1 MVMFTT
7 HTRAKPRWT
16 ALFLALVLALSLTLP
31 AAAAETQPL
40 LPDARTYTGQFADL
54 EGAWCREEAI
64 AVYETGLMNGRTDT
78 RFDIQGSLTYAQIT
92 VIAARLQDLLA
103 GGDGDLGPA
112 ASGEAWYQPAVD
124 ALTAS
129 VEESDSEAAAYL
141 LDDLTYLDFR
151 ADEPCD
157 RYDFVWY
164 LAAVLPVEALAPIN
178 DISSLPD
185 TSDSDILRFYRAGI
199 LTGSDSEGTFNGL
212 DLINRG
218 QAAAMLARI
227 ADPAKR
233 MSFTLTVPSYARE
246 ILGVEPDTV
255 MLTADGY
262 DITAEAYLYFLAL
275 NISAMEAEQAYGY
288 YDTYQ
293 EYYEDYWMDE
303 DFGGDFAD
311 YLLEVHGIDVSAPV
325 DWDAPDKGG
334 MTPAQKVL
342 QDTQADAEELAALMS
357 HQSQYPLTAQQKTQI
372 EEDLE
377 AYGAPYGFSAD
388 FAREIL
394 TAAALG
400 ENLSVQSHLAS
411 SELSSL
417 LADEGY
423 LYGQYVTIYRG
434 EEGYHA
440 SDAEAKAAAEEVRQ
454 KLSAHLDDPEYLEFL
469 IWKYSEDYATAPELL
484 PISALS
490 NSNFQTLKALPV
502 GRVSPVLEEENCYM
516 VVIKL
521 DPAED
526 ADLMDTMGSLAAQAQ
541 LTQWAEATKAVL
553 SPACEAL
560 DVAAIAQ
567 ALSE

>member
-1 MVMFTT
+1 M
-7 HTRAKPRWT
+7 
-16 ALFLALVLALSLTLP
+16 
-31 AAAAETQPL
+31 
-40 LPDARTYTGQFADL
+40 
-54 EGAWCREEAI
+54 
-64 AVYETGLMNGRTDT
+64 
-78 RFDIQGSLTYAQIT
+78 
-92 VIAARLQDLLA
+92 
-103 GGDGDLGPA
+103 
-112 ASGEAWYQPAVD
+112 
-124 ALTAS
+124 
-129 VEESDSEAAAYL
+129 
-141 LDDLTYLDFR
+141 
-151 ADEPCD
+151 
-157 RYDFVWY
+157 WY
-164 LAAVLPVEALAPIN
+164 LAAVLPEEALAPIN
-178 DISSLPD
+178 DIDSLPD

-233 MSFTLTVPSYARE
+233 VSFTLTVPNYARE

-255 MLTADGY
+255 MLTAGGY
-262 DITAEAYLYFLAL
+262 DVTAEAYLYFLAL

-303 DFGGDFAD
+303 DFDGDFAD

-541 LTQWAEATKAVL
+541 LTQWAEAAKAVL

>member
-31 AAAAETQPL
+31 AAAETQPL

-129 VEESDSEAAAYL
+129 VEESDGEATAYL

-164 LAAVLPVEALAPIN
+164 LAAVLPEEALAPIN
-178 DISSLPD
+178 DIDSLPD

-199 LTGSDSEGTFNGL
+199 LTGSDSKGTFNGL

-233 MSFTLTVPSYARE
+233 VSFTLAVPSYARE

-255 MLTADGY
+255 MLTAGGY
-262 DITAEAYLYFLAL
+262 DVTAEAYLYFLAL

-303 DFGGDFAD
+303 DFDGDFAD

-357 HQSQYPLTAQQKTQI
+357 RQSQYPLTAQQKTQI

-400 ENLSVQSHLAS
+400 ENLSVQSHLSS

-526 ADLMDTMGSLAAQAQ
+526 ADLMDTVGSLAAQAQ

>member
-1 MVMFTT
+1 MFTT

-103 GGDGDLGPA
+103 GGNGDLGPA

-129 VEESDSEAAAYL
+129 VEESDGEAAAYL

-164 LAAVLPVEALAPIN
+164 LAAVLPEEALAPIN
-178 DISSLPD
+178 DIDSLPD

-303 DFGGDFAD
+303 DFDGDFAD

-342 QDTQADAEELAALMS
+342 QDTRADAEELAALMS
-357 HQSQYPLTAQQKTQI
+357 RQSQYPLTAQQKTQI

-526 ADLMDTMGSLAAQAQ
+526 ADLMDTVGSLAAQAQ
-541 LTQWAEATKAVL
+541 LTQWAEAAKAVL

>member
-129 VEESDSEAAAYL
+129 VEESDGEAAAYL

-164 LAAVLPVEALAPIN
+164 LAAVLPEEALAPIN
-178 DISSLPD
+178 DIDSLPD

-233 MSFTLTVPSYARE
+233 VSFTLAVPSYARE

-255 MLTADGY
+255 MLTAGGY
-262 DITAEAYLYFLAL
+262 DVTAEAYLYFLAL

-303 DFGGDFAD
+303 DFDGDFAD
-311 YLLEVHGIDVSAPV
+311 YLLEVRGIDVSAPV

-357 HQSQYPLTAQQKTQI
+357 RQSQYPLTAQQKTQI

-526 ADLMDTMGSLAAQAQ
+526 ADLMDTVGSLAAQAQ
-541 LTQWAEATKAVL
+541 LTQWAEAAKAVL

>member
-129 VEESDSEAAAYL
+129 VEESDGEAAAYL

-164 LAAVLPVEALAPIN
+164 LAAVLPEEALAPIN
-178 DISSLPD
+178 DIDSLPD

-357 HQSQYPLTAQQKTQI
+357 RQSQYPLTAQQKTQI

-388 FAREIL
+388 FGREML

-400 ENLSVQSHLAS
+400 ENLSVQSHLSS

-526 ADLMDTMGSLAAQAQ
+526 ADLMDTVGSLAAQAQ
-541 LTQWAEATKAVL
+541 LTQWAEAAKAVL

-567 ALSE
+567 ALYE

>member
-1 MVMFTT
+1 MFTT

-64 AVYETGLMNGRTDT
+64 AVYETDLMNGRTDT

-129 VEESDSEAAAYL
+129 VEESDGEAAAYL

-164 LAAVLPVEALAPIN
+164 LAAVLPEEALAPIN
-178 DISSLPD
+178 DIDSLPD

-262 DITAEAYLYFLAL
+262 DITAEAYLCFLAL

-303 DFGGDFAD
+303 DFDGDFAD

-357 HQSQYPLTAQQKTQI
+357 RQSQYPLTAQQKTQI

-400 ENLSVQSHLAS
+400 ENLSVQSHLSS

-516 VVIKL
+516 VVIRL

-526 ADLMDTMGSLAAQAQ
+526 ADLMDTVGSLAAQAQ
-541 LTQWAEATKAVL
+541 LTQWAEAAKAVL

>member
-129 VEESDSEAAAYL
+129 VEESDGEAAAYL

-164 LAAVLPVEALAPIN
+164 LAAVLPEEALAPIN
-178 DISSLPD
+178 DIDSLPD

-357 HQSQYPLTAQQKTQI
+357 RQSQYPLTAQQKTQI

-388 FAREIL
+388 FGREML

-400 ENLSVQSHLAS
+400 ENLSVQSHLSS

-516 VVIKL
+516 VVIRL

-526 ADLMDTMGSLAAQAQ
+526 ADLMDTVGSLAAQAQ
-541 LTQWAEATKAVL
+541 LTQWAEAAKAVL

>member
-7 HTRAKPRWT
+7 HTRAKSRWT
-16 ALFLALVLALSLTLP
+16 ALFLALVLVLSLTLP

-40 LPDARTYTGQFADL
+40 LSDARTYTGQFADL
-54 EGAWCREEAI
+54 EDAWCREEAI

-103 GGDGDLGPA
+103 GGNGDLGPA

-129 VEESDSEAAAYL
+129 VEESDGEAAAYL

-164 LAAVLPVEALAPIN
+164 LAAVLPEEALAPIN
-178 DISSLPD
+178 DIDSLPD

-233 MSFTLTVPSYARE
+233 VSFTLAVPSYARE

-255 MLTADGY
+255 MLTAGGY
-262 DITAEAYLYFLAL
+262 DVTAEAYLYFLAL

-303 DFGGDFAD
+303 DFDGDFAD

-357 HQSQYPLTAQQKTQI
+357 RQSQYPLTAQQKTQI

-388 FAREIL
+388 FAREML

-400 ENLSVQSHLAS
+400 ENLSAQSHLSS

-434 EEGYHA
+434 EEGCHA

-526 ADLMDTMGSLAAQAQ
+526 ADLMDTVGSLAAQAQ

>member
-129 VEESDSEAAAYL
+129 VEESDGEAAAYL

-164 LAAVLPVEALAPIN
+164 LAAVLPEEALAPIN
-178 DISSLPD
+178 DIDSLPD

-233 MSFTLTVPSYARE
+233 VSFTLAVPSYARE

-255 MLTADGY
+255 MLTAGGY
-262 DITAEAYLYFLAL
+262 DVTAEAYLYFLAL

-303 DFGGDFAD
+303 DFDGDFAD

-342 QDTQADAEELAALMS
+342 QDTQADAEELATLMS
-357 HQSQYPLTAQQKTQI
+357 RQSRYPLTAQQKAEI
-372 EEDLE
+372 EEYLE
-377 AYGAPYGFSAD
+377 EYGAPYGFSAD
-388 FAREIL
+388 FGREML

-400 ENLSVQSHLAS
+400 ENLSAQSHLAS

-526 ADLMDTMGSLAAQAQ
+526 ADLMDTVGSLAAQAQ

>member
-129 VEESDSEAAAYL
+129 VEESDGEAAAYL

-164 LAAVLPVEALAPIN
+164 LAAVLPEEALAPIN
-178 DISSLPD
+178 DIDSLPD

-233 MSFTLTVPSYARE
+233 VSFTLAVPSYARE

-255 MLTADGY
+255 MLTAGGY
-262 DITAEAYLYFLAL
+262 DVTAEAYLYFLAL

-303 DFGGDFAD
+303 DFDGDFAD

-357 HQSQYPLTAQQKTQI
+357 RQSQYPLTAQQKTQI

-388 FAREIL
+388 FAREML

-400 ENLSVQSHLAS
+400 ENLSAQSHLSS

-526 ADLMDTMGSLAAQAQ
+526 ADLMDTVGSLAAQAQ
-541 LTQWAEATKAVL
+541 LTQWAEAAKAVL